1 MNFRRKLI
9 YSLIPPL
16 MILISFIGL
25 IFRSESKK
33 KFYLPIGIIGIYL
46 ILDKELNRKLTRK
59 NILKKIQSFKKDK

>member
-1 MNFRRKLI
+1 
-9 YSLIPPL
+9 

>member
-1 MNFRRKLI
+1 
-9 YSLIPPL
+9 

-33 KFYLPIGIIGIYL
+33 NFYFPIGIIGIYL
-46 ILDKELNRKLTRK
+46 ILDKELNRRLTRK